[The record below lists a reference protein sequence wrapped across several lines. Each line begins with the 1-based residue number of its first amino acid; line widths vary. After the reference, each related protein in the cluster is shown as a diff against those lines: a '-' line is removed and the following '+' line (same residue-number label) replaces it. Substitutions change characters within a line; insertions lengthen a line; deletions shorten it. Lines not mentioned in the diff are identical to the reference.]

1 MLTNR
6 NGSSLPSGLSPDV
19 RPLTD
24 GWVAGPGLVV
34 DRAGRGDH
42 RVESVLGVVTVLSR
56 PEMVTEE
63 EVRYIDIHLTGQ
75 ITAEGLGG
83 GGADCCLGVTRADD
97 GDVEEGVRG
106 PMPGGAGGAAG
117 VEGGAAAPQV

>member
-1 MLTNR
+1 M
-6 NGSSLPSGLSPDV
+6 

-42 RVESVLGVVTVLSR
+42 GVEGVLGIVTVLAR
-56 PEMVTEE
+56 PEMVNNEE

-83 GGADCCLGVTRADD
+83 GGADSLGVTPADD
-97 GDVEEGVRG
+97 GDVEDEEGVNEG
-106 PMPGGAGGAAG
+106 PMPGGAGGAEGAQ
-117 VEGGAAAPQV
+117 GGAAAPQV

>member
-1 MLTNR
+1 M
-6 NGSSLPSGLSPDV
+6 

-42 RVESVLGVVTVLSR
+42 RVEGVLGVVTVLTR
-56 PEMVTEE
+56 PEMVTKA

-83 GGADCCLGVTRADD
+83 GGADSCLGVTAADG
-97 GDVEEGVRG
+97 GDEEDEEGVNEG
-106 PMPGGAGGAAG
+106 PTPGGAGGAAG
-117 VEGGAAAPQV
+117 AQGGAAAPQV